1 MKFKY
6 WSKMKWNSWFLCVR
20 GRNIK
25 TNLSFKSFEFVWR
38 NMFSRDNW
46 QNVSWNW
53 RRLAITI
60 PNVPIGIWPYA
71 YRPTSLFAR
80 LIALCAI
87 FFAGQAAQA
96 QAYLESRLTTVKSR
110 ARPESDAVG
119 IRSGGFMILPTI
131 SVSESYNDNILAS
144 ESNTR
149 DDLITDVEP
158 AIIVK
163 SDWNR
168 HALKL

>member
-1 MKFKY
+1 
-6 WSKMKWNSWFLCVR
+6 
-20 GRNIK
+20 
-25 TNLSFKSFEFVWR
+25 
-38 NMFSRDNW
+38 
-46 QNVSWNW
+46 
-53 RRLAITI
+53 
-60 PNVPIGIWPYA
+60 
-71 YRPTSLFAR
+71 
-80 LIALCAI
+80 
-87 FFAGQAAQA
+87 
-96 QAYLESRLTTVKSR
+96 LESRLTTVKSR

-149 DDLITDVEP
+149 DDLITDLEP

>member
-1 MKFKY
+1 MVAGILKFIY
-6 WSKMKWNSWFLCVR
+6 LLNP
-20 GRNIK
+20 
-25 TNLSFKSFEFVWR
+25 LSLFGETCSVETIGKLFHEIGVDLRLPSLMYRLEFDRMRIV
-38 NMFSRDNW
+38 
-46 QNVSWNW
+46 
-53 RRLAITI
+53 
-60 PNVPIGIWPYA
+60 
-71 YRPTSLFAR
+71 PTSLFAR
-80 LIALCAI
+80 LIALCA

-119 IRSGGFMILPTI
+119 IRSGEFMILPTI

-149 DDLITDVEP
+149 NDLITDVEP

-163 SDWNR
+163 SDCNR